1 MAQQPANQDIHP
13 RKQPAVEERDPG
25 PITLR
30 AITVRDIPLGMRL
43 KRAAG
48 WNQLE
53 ADWKMLLDAGGEGS
67 YVAAYDGVDVGTVT
81 TVTYERRFSWIG
93 MMLVD
98 PAHRRQGIGTALL
111 KAAIDRAGKFG
122 AVRLDATP
130 AGKKLYD
137 TLGFREEYR
146 LARWQRKAAP
156 LVREPV
162 IQCHRV
168 NRETF
173 PGAVRHIARD
183 IVRFD
188 SPIFGAERSVVLN
201 TLLHNAPQYAHVVK
215 QGKQVVGYCLG
226 RSGSNFEQI
235 GPIVAE
241 GSEVARALLLSAL
254 KSCADMDVIVDVLV
268 KQKSWLTFLS
278 SLGFA
283 EQRPFIRMVRGES
296 RHLGRPEEQFAIAGP
311 EIG

>member
-13 RKQPAVEERDPG
+13 RKQPDIEEHDPG
-25 PITLR
+25 SITLR
-30 AITVRDIPLGMRL
+30 AMTHRDIPLGMRL
-43 KRAAG
+43 KSAAG

-53 ADWKMLLDAGGEGS
+53 VDWKMLLDVGCEGS
-67 YVAAYDGVDVGTVT
+67 YVAATHGIDVGTVT

-111 KAAIDRAGKFG
+111 KAAIDRAEKFG

-130 AGKKLYD
+130 AGKKLYAAM
-137 TLGFREEYR
+137 GFREEYR
-146 LARWQRKAAP
+146 LARWQRMAAP
-156 LVREPV
+156 LMQEPA
-162 IQCHRV
+162 IQCHIV
-168 NRETF
+168 NPKKF
-173 PGAVRHIARD
+173 PDNVRHIARD

-188 SPIFGAERSVVLN
+188 SPIFGAERSMVLN
-201 TLLHNAPQYAHVVK
+201 TLLHNVPQYAHVVK

-235 GPIVAE
+235 GPIVAKE
-241 GSEVARALLLSAL
+241 SEVARALMLSAL

-296 RHLGRPEEQFAIAGP
+296 RHPGRPEKQFAIAGP